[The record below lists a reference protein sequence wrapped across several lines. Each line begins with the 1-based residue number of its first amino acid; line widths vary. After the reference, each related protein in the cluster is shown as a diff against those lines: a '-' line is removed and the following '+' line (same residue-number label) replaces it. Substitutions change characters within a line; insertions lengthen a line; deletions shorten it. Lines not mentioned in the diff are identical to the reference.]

1 MVLKNGTYRDIDI
14 VAQKESTERTW
25 GDVIGKFDDFAVS
38 TSYSRELTFKSFQ
51 TVGKIIIRLAYY

>member
-38 TSYSRELTFKSFQ
+38 TSYSREL
-51 TVGKIIIRLAYY
+51 V